1 MRQSASG
8 STRVSLFHFLVGWKL
23 INELPYRA
31 CESVSSIGSRA
42 IAGLFYGSAGLLVQ
56 ALLQIATLVV
66 LARLLSPADFGIV
79 GAALVVAK
87 LATVFSQFGVAPA
100 VVQRETLTKNHI
112 CAAFAVSAGL
122 GAIFTVGVVSSS
134 QHIASFFRIEGL
146 DAVLR
151 WYACMFL
158 LRGLSVIAEALL
170 QRDLKFKELMM
181 SEIASYAFGYG
192 LFGIMQALIKTV
204 VLIGLRPHPRS
215 FLIDIRALRDLL
227 RFGAGQTL
235 SRIANYAANEGD
247 KAVVAKVLGAEALGE
262 YGRAN
267 QLVIMPVTLFGG
279 VVDTVLFPTLAR
291 IQSDGERL
299 RLNFRRG
306 VTLITLINF
315 PFGCVLVVIA
325 EPLVSLV
332 LGPKWAGVAPIIQV
346 LAVSLVFRGAAK
358 VSDSLA
364 KSKGAVY
371 WRATIQWT
379 YALIVCVGAYFASPY
394 GVVGVAIAVVLAGLL
409 QAMLMIALGVHLT
422 AIACGQIAGAL
433 VPGIVVGCLAGVCA
447 NIAHGVFLRLQ
458 FSPALD
464 VILTVGSSAV
474 IYLLV
479 VTFRR
484 GKMIGRD
491 GAWIGELLLR
501 TIANRRR
508 LK

>member
-1 MRQSASG
+1 M
-8 STRVSLFHFLVGWKL
+8 
-23 INELPYRA
+23 N
-31 CESVSSIGSRA
+31 SIGSRA

-112 CAAFAVSAGL
+112 CAAFGVSAGL
-122 GAIFTVGVVSSS
+122 GALFTMGVIFSS

-146 DAVLR
+146 HAVLR
-151 WYACMFL
+151 WYAFMFL

-192 LFGIMQALIKTV
+192 LFGIYLAANGYGYWALVWAHLMQALIKTV

-215 FLIDIRALRDLL
+215 FVIDMCALRDLL

-306 VTLITLINF
+306 ITLLTLINF
-315 PFGCVLVVIA
+315 PFGCVLVVVA

-358 VSDSLA
+358 ISDSLA

-371 WRATIQWT
+371 WRASIQWA
-379 YALIVCVGAYFASPY
+379 YALTVCVGAYFASPY
-394 GVVGVAIAVVLAGLL
+394 GVVWVAVAVVVAGLL
-409 QAMLMIALGVHLT
+409 QAILMIALGVHLT
-422 AIACGQIAGAL
+422 AIARRQIVGAL
-433 VPGIVVGCLAGVCA
+433 IPGIVVGCLAGATASFV
-447 NIAHGVFLRLQ
+447 HGVFLRFQ

-464 VILTVGSSAV
+464 IILTTGSAAF

-479 VTFRR
+479 ITFRR
-484 GKMIGRD
+484 GKMIGKD
-491 GAWIGELLLR
+491 GAWIGELLAR